1 VPDEVAHGD
10 GLFSRIRLRIS
21 LLRGEGEDVTA
32 IATTGVVVAGRPSE
46 EGPLGWYEEL
56 LGVGVAD
63 ATTCFGKRAK
73 KAH

>member
-1 VPDEVAHGD
+1 M
-10 GLFSRIRLRIS
+10 
-21 LLRGEGEDVTA
+21 TA
-32 IATTGVVVAGRPSE
+32 IATTDVVVAGRRPSE